1 MQDTDAAIQYF
12 AFDPAW
18 QTGST
23 KGALGGTT
31 TWTSDGAGDAQL
43 SIDAVEIGVVMPL
56 EPSGGHATVQ
66 FGFQSQIVDLSAS
79 SWQPRHVVALQ
90 DFGGLGT
97 QQVHIQPRGD
107 GRVDLDEVIV
117 LN

>member
-1 MQDTDAAIQYF
+1 VA
-12 AFDPAW
+12 
-18 QTGST
+18 
-23 KGALGGTT
+23 
-31 TWTSDGAGDAQL
+31 DGLDQGRPRRHHNLDQRWGRDAQL